1 MTASTLVRAS
11 CWRQASAELTAYVRH
26 PRKRGELLT
35 AISFLAP
42 SALILLV
49 FVVLPVVG
57 AFLLSFAEW
66 NLLAREPSFVGLQ
79 NYIDMLRKPD
89 LWRVIRNT
97 LYFSILKIPVDMALS
112 LGIALLLNQKLRGL
126 SFYRTAFFLPVIT
139 SVVAVSAVWRWIYD
153 PNLGLANAVLRFIG
167 LPAQTWLSDPKL
179 AMPAV
184 ALVALWKGLGYDVVI
199 YLAGLQNIPAV
210 YHEAAQIDGA
220 NAWQRFRYVTWP
232 LLSPITYFI
241 LIIGIINS
249 FKVFAQIHV
258 LTPDGGPLGST
269 EVIVFYIYRLAFQQ
283 YNFGRAAAVAFILF
297 AIVVSLTALQR
308 RFIEPR
314 VHYE

>member
-1 MTASTLVRAS
+1 MTMAISPRSAR
-11 CWRQASAELTAYVRH
+11 WRQAGAELTTYIRH
-26 PRKRGELLT
+26 PLKRGDLLT
-35 AISFLAP
+35 GLGFLAP
-42 SALILLV
+42 SAFILLC
-49 FVVLPVVG
+49 FVVLPVAS
-57 AFLLSFAEW
+57 AFLLSFTDWE
-66 NLLAREPSFVGLQ
+66 LLARERSFIGLQ
-79 NYIDMLRKPD
+79 NYIDLLRKPD

-97 LYFSILKIPVDMALS
+97 LYFSALKIPLDMALS

-139 SVVAVSAVWRWIYD
+139 STVAVSAVWRWIYD
-153 PNLGLANAVLRFIG
+153 PNFGLANAALKFIG
-167 LPAQTWLSDPKL
+167 LSPQTWLSDPKL

-199 YLAGLQNIPAV
+199 YLAGLQNIPPV

-220 NAWQRFRYVTWP
+220 NAWQRFRHVTWP
-232 LLSPITYFI
+232 LLSPVTYFI
-241 LIIGIINS
+241 LIMSIINS

-258 LTPDGGPLGST
+258 LTPEGGPLGST
-269 EVIVFYIYRLAFQQ
+269 EVMVFYIYRLAFQE
-283 YNFGRAAAVAFILF
+283 YHFGRAAAVAFIMF
-297 AIVVSLTALQR
+297 VIVVSLTALQR